1 MLLAT
6 SPVPTR
12 MGSYED
18 AASVLEGG
26 QRGLVA

>member
-12 MGSYED
+12 MDRYED
-18 AASVLEGG
+18 TASILEDG
-26 QRGLVA
+26 QRELVA